1 MIARVWRG
9 SVPLDKAEGYERYL
23 TDSDRGVRDYR
34 AIRGNRGAAL
44 LRRSEGDRVEF
55 VLISFWESEAAIRDY
70 AGGPEVD
77 RARYFDYD
85 LECLIEPDPTV
96 AHYEVVAGNT
106 GIHD

>member
-9 SVPLDKAEGYERYL
+9 SVPNDKAEGYERYL
-23 TDSDRGVRDYR
+23 ADSDRGVRDYR
-34 AIRGNRGAAL
+34 STRGNRGAAL
-44 LRRSEGDRVEF
+44 LRRAIGDRVEF
-55 VLISFWESEAAIRDY
+55 VLISFWESEAAIREY
-70 AGGPEVD
+70 AGPDIG

-96 AHYEVVAGNT
+96 AHYEVVPENT

>member
-23 TDSDRGVRDYR
+23 ADSDRGVRDYR

-44 LRRSEGDRVEF
+44 LRRTREDRVEF
-55 VLISFWESEAAIRDY
+55 VLISFWESEAAIRDD
-70 AGGPEVD
+70 AGPDID

-85 LECLIEPDPTV
+85 LECLIEPDPRV
-96 AHYEVVAGNT
+96 AHYEVVGGNT